1 MMNVLLADDERLER
15 IFLRRIL
22 DQYSGSYRVVAE
34 AANGRQALDQ
44 AVLQKPDIAILDIN
58 MPEVNGLEAGRRL
71 KSMNPDIIVVLN
83 SAYAEF
89 QFAQKALEYRL
100 DAYLVKPSTER
111 DIMATLESL
120 TRPCTE
126 TRNRSPEV
134 RGLAG
139 ETRRDAAFPHAT
151 LEALLQGMARKD
163 LGAVTA
169 AARRLESEL
178 AERSDDPVFRLFA
191 INLVFSVD
199 RTLQTGGVPGELLR
213 LLDSG
218 AALQT
223 LGDTGTDG
231 DMRGAV
237 SEYLSRLILLL
248 EGLLHTG
255 RTRDQI
261 LHSMT
266 AYVDANFHKDIHLED
281 LANLVFLSQGYAS
294 RLFHSG
300 TGMTLARYVH
310 QKRAALARDLLSNS
324 DLTIKEISHQ
334 CGYRSISHFYR
345 TFESVTGHNPGFYRR
360 EEL

>member
-15 IFLRRIL
+15 TFLRRIL
-22 DQYSGSYRVVAE
+22 DQHSESYRVVAE
-34 AANGRQALDQ
+34 AANGRQAVDL

-100 DAYLVKPSTER
+100 DAYLVKPSTEH

-120 TRPCTE
+120 ARPCANA
-126 TRNRSPEV
+126 RNRILEPRDSS
-134 RGLAG
+134 GDG
-139 ETRRDAAFPHAT
+139 RRDPSFPHAT

-169 AARRLESEL
+169 AAGRLESEL
-178 AERSDDPVFRLFA
+178 AERSDDPAYRLFA

-199 RTLQTGGVPGELLR
+199 RTLQTGCVPGELLR
-213 LLDSG
+213 LLDG
-218 AALQT
+218 GTVLRT
-223 LGDTGTDG
+223 LGSPGTVS
-231 DMRGAV
+231 DMGNAV
-237 SEYLSRLILLL
+237 SGYLSRLILLL

-261 LHSMT
+261 LRSMT
-266 AYVDANFHKDIHLED
+266 DYVDANFHKDIHLED

-294 RLFHSG
+294 RLFRSG
-300 TGMTLARYVH
+300 TGTTLARYVH
-310 QKRAALARDLLSNS
+310 RKRAALARDLLANS

-345 TFESVTGHNPGFYRR
+345 TFGSVTGRNPGSCRG
-360 EEL
+360 EGL